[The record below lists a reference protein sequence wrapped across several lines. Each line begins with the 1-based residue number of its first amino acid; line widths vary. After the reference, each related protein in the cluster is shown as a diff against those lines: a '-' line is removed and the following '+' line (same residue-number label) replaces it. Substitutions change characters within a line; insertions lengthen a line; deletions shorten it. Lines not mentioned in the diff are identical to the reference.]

1 MSESTGF
8 AFKNGI
14 LLFLIILVVH
24 VILKNAVTERA
35 VNECM
40 EQQLEQRRK
49 ARSPLSSLE
58 AREGGGGAGRE
69 EEDTEQQGLEETA
82 AHRKQE
88 EEDADDDD
96 LFRYVTDMEGEKDA
110 VAAPPSSSSP
120 LPPGPAM
127 TRVPANIALGGG
139 LSLPPVPSTAAPPP
153 WQDGMSELNP
163 PGGGELRGL
172 DSFEQFNFAPLST
185 DVQSLQPSGIP
196 RLG

>member
-49 ARSPLSSLE
+49 ARSPPSSPE
-58 AREGGGGAGRE
+58 VKEGGGGAGGE
-69 EEDTEQQGLEETA
+69 EEATEQQGPEETA
-82 AHRKQE
+82 ADGKQE

-110 VAAPPSSSSP
+110 SSSSSP
-120 LPPGPAM
+120 PPPGPAM

-153 WQDGMSELNP
+153 WQDEMSEPNP
-163 PGGGELRGL
+163 AGGGELRGL

-185 DVQSLQPSGIP
+185 DVQSLRPPGIP